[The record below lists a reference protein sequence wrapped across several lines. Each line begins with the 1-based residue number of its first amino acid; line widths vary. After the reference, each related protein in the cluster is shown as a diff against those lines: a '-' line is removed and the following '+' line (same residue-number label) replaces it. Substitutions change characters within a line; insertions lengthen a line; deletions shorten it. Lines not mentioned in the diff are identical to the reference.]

1 MHENIAPGVAKRAN
15 GQANRADGA
24 GQIANPA
31 VLDGHAMM
39 LHKPADERLIVR
51 IRLGA
56 IVECVLLEASLAQ
69 VAQK

>member
-1 MHENIAPGVAKRAN
+1 MHENIVSRMAKRTN

-24 GQIANPA
+24 RQISNPA
-31 VLDGHAMM
+31 ALYGHAMM

-56 IVECVLLEASLAQ
+56 IIECVLLAASLAQ
-69 VAQK
+69 GAQK